1 MLLMKSFMVRLFSL
15 SFLQVVLKFTLLKT
29 RQDRI

>member
-1 MLLMKSFMVRLFSL
+1 MLLMKSHMVQPFSL
-15 SFLQVVLKFTLLKT
+15 SFLQVVLKFTLLNM